1 MVHFL
6 WNLEIGGGM
15 FPYLKYW
22 KENITSHIE
31 IIDVNIRLGEVL
43 DSVDQNAG
51 ELIFDVELVL
61 VADDENDQGKSI
73 IAWILI

>member
-1 MVHFL
+1 M
-6 WNLEIGGGM
+6 
-15 FPYLKYW
+15 
-22 KENITSHIE
+22 
-31 IIDVNIRLGEVL
+31 NIRLGEVL